1 VGRDGLEE
9 VTGRKMHDVGRPAR
23 KPEWNYGYDGVE
35 LGVSPGAPP
44 PEPAPPRRRFWTL
57 RRIFTGLLALATA
70 VAVLVVWLS
79 WRLPVSRALEP
90 LPTPSLVLVSA
101 DGHPFARRGAVKDRP
116 VEVDALPPYVPGAFV
131 AIEDRRFYRHFGVDL
146 IGVGRALVT
155 NLRHRGV
162 RQGGSTITQQLAKT
176 TFLSP
181 DRTLRRK
188 AQEVFV
194 ALWLEARLSK
204 KEILSRYLSSVYFG
218 DGVFGLRAAAQHY
231 FDKAPEQLSVGEAAM
246 LAGLVKAPSAL
257 DPIDH
262 PQAAARRAHL
272 VLDAMVETR
281 AISAAEAARARHVR
295 LRTSPPLPVGGY
307 FADWAAPQVKQALD
321 AQYGV
326 VQVRTTLDSR
336 LQRRAERAVRTWLD
350 GPGRRQGA
358 TQAALVAMRPDGAVV
373 AMVGGRDYGAS
384 QFNRAV
390 QARRQPGSAFK
401 LFVYLAALRD
411 GARPDSLVS
420 ETPITVGGWSPR
432 NFERTSG
439 GLLTLRDAFAESSNI
454 AAVRITE
461 TVGRERIVDAA
472 QDLGVT
478 SPLVRDATLPL
489 GTSEMTLLELTSA
502 YAAVAAGQAP
512 IQAYALPDDAARRP
526 APRALPEDQRQA
538 LLELLSAAVETGTA
552 RAARVGQ
559 PAFGKTGTTQEHR
572 DAVFVGFTGDLVV
585 GVWVGNDDHSPMNG
599 VTGGGLPAEIWRDFV
614 SSGLD
619 AGLIERVRPPP
630 APSEPIEAIEQGLG
644 GWLQRTWENLF
655 GN

>member
-1 VGRDGLEE
+1 MNDAGG
-9 VTGRKMHDVGRPAR
+9 PAR
-23 KPEWNYGYDGVE
+23 RPEWSYGYDGVE
-35 LGVSPGAPP
+35 PGEAPGAPP
-44 PEPAPPRRRFWTL
+44 PEPGPPRRRFWTL
-57 RRIFTGLLALATA
+57 ARILKLLLALAVAA
-70 VAVLVVWLS
+70 VVLVAWLS

-90 LPTPSLVLVSA
+90 LPSPALVMVSA

-116 VEVDALPPYVPGAFV
+116 VEVDALPAYVPAAFV
-131 AIEDRRFYRHFGVDL
+131 AIEDRRFYHHFGVDL

-176 TFLSP
+176 AFLSP
-181 DRTLRRK
+181 ERTLRRK
-188 AQEVFV
+188 AQEVFI

-231 FDKAPEQLSVGEAAM
+231 FGKPPEQLSLGEAAI

-257 DPIDH
+257 NPMDH
-262 PQAAARRAHL
+262 PQAAARRANL
-272 VLDAMVETR
+272 VLAAMVETR
-281 AISAAEAARARHVR
+281 AIRPQDALHARRVR
-295 LRTSPPLPVGGY
+295 LHTAQALPVGGY

-336 LQRRAERAVRTWLD
+336 LQRRAERAVRAWLD

-358 TQAALVAMRPDGAVV
+358 TQAALVALRPDGAVV
-373 AMVGGRDYGAS
+373 AMVGGRDYGQS

-420 ETPITVGGWSPR
+420 EAPITVAGWTPR
-432 NFERTSG
+432 NYERTSG
-439 GLLTLRDAFAESSNI
+439 GVLTLRDAFAQSSNI
-454 AAVRITE
+454 AAVRLAQS
-461 TVGRERIVDAA
+461 VGRDRIVDAA
-472 QDLGVT
+472 QDLGVS

-502 YAAVAAGQAP
+502 YAAVAAGHAP
-512 IQAYALPDDAARRP
+512 VQPYALADASDRSQ
-526 APRALPEDQRQA
+526 APRALPADQRQA
-538 LLELLSAAVETGTA
+538 LLDLLSAAVETGTA
-552 RAARVGQ
+552 RAARLGQ
-559 PAFGKTGTTQEHR
+559 PVFGKTGTTQEHR
-572 DAVFVGFTGDLVV
+572 DAVFVGFTGDIVV
-585 GVWVGNDDHSPMNG
+585 GVWVGNDDHSPMRG
-599 VTGGGLPAEIWRDFV
+599 VTGGGLPAQIWRDFV
-614 SSGLD
+614 GSALE
-619 AGLIERVRPPP
+619 AGLVERVRPAPPPPPPP
-630 APSEPIEAIEQGLG
+630 AEALEQGVA
-644 GWLQRTWENLF
+644 GWLQRTWTSLF
-655 GN
+655 GR